1 MWTNSTFASLKTVSL
16 IKTRLVSNQ
25 FSSEIGAAQRNPQN
39 VCVLAQNHIDT
50 HTHTRINMLHK
61 LLLLGKLIHKQF
73 INKVHTSV
81 ES

>member
-50 HTHTRINMLHK
+50 HTRINMLHK

>member
-50 HTHTRINMLHK
+50 HTHINMLHK